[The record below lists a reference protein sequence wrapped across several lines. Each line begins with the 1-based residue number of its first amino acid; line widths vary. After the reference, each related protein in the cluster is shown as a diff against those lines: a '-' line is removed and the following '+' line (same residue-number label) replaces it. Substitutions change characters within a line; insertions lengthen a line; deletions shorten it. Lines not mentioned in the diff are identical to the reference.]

1 VLCAHHA
8 RLVEDLRSRLAH
20 VLWIGGGPQAGKTTL
35 SRLLAGKWDLKIYNL
50 DWHAV
55 RDHAGRPGTAVA
67 AFQRLS
73 MDERWAVP
81 SAVDLL
87 ERSVTIWEDGF
98 ALVLEDLLA
107 LPDSRT
113 IVAEGPGAFPWCV
126 APLLSSP
133 RQAIFLVPTRE
144 RREIVAARRW
154 GGSGQPERFPGVV
167 ERERALIN
175 VSARD
180 ELLDARIVSSCADLG
195 LRCERLDGSL
205 DLDGALAL
213 VEDHFR
219 EHLPATPNV

>member
-1 VLCAHHA
+1 MD
-8 RLVEDLRSRLAH
+8 DLRERLSH

-55 RDHAGRPGTAVA
+55 REHDRRPSHLIT
-67 AFQRLS
+67 AFQHLS
-73 MDERWAVP
+73 MDERWALP
-81 SAVDLL
+81 SADELL
-87 ERSVTIWEDGF
+87 TRSIAMWEEGF
-98 ALVLEDLLA
+98 DLVLEDLLA
-107 LPDSRT
+107 LPRSRT

-126 APLLSSP
+126 APVVNSTGH
-133 RQAIFLVPTRE
+133 AIFLVPTRE
-144 RREIVAARRW
+144 RREVVASRRW
-154 GGSGQPERFPGVV
+154 GAGQVERFPGIV
-167 ERERALIN
+167 ERGRALTN

-180 ELLDARIVSSCADLG
+180 QLLDARIVSSCAELG

-205 DLDGALAL
+205 DLDDSLAL